1 MNRYIRMLKDVLTNI
16 PPLKVLVWCVP
27 LTLLLTAIVLI
38 LLFASKDIV
47 IPVLTA
53 IAGVGGG
60 YGLSK
65 IPQ

>member
-1 MNRYIRMLKDVLTNI
+1 
-16 PPLKVLVWCVP
+16 
-27 LTLLLTAIVLI
+27 VLI